1 MKRRRR
7 QRQRMLV
14 LLGAVVLLAVVLIVI
29 ISSCSKKNQ
38 GAGITAQ
45 AFSTGSELTLPV
57 NADLNSGDYVSYGGY
72 QFDDRNKALPRW
84 QSFITKNK
92 RTSRPQATI
101 TPTARPISS
110 RATQAQV
117 WKAGVCTRRIRRTS
131 PSGTSSWATTA
142 RSSWRMERWIFSCRS
157 T

>member
-45 AFSTGSELTLPV
+45 AFSTGSELTLSV
-57 NADLNSGDYVSYGGY
+57 R
-72 QFDDRNKALPRW
+72 DRNKAR
-84 QSFITKNK
+84 QDG
-92 RTSRPQATI
+92 
-101 TPTARPISS
+101 
-110 RATQAQV
+110 
-117 WKAGVCTRRIRRTS
+117 KAHH
-131 PSGTSSWATTA
+131 
-142 RSSWRMERWIFSCRS
+142 EK
-157 T
+157 